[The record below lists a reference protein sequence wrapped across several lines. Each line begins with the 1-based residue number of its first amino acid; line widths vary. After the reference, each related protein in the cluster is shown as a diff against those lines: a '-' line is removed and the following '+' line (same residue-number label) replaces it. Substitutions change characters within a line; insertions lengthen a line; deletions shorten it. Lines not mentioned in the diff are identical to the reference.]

1 MRIRRLREFW
11 IYTVCT
17 LIAVIILFILNW
29 LMQLPAFIPIIGNEN
44 TWLPIVANAVISGMI
59 FIVGNKFNNS
69 DRLRQKIS
77 NQKHDLEIINAA
89 VSRVVNSLNI
99 DRKHRYFLYALNVD
113 MDVASLIKEVMET
126 QQEIDDAQQELN
138 QSRYLIQSKE
148 ELNQFDK
155 NVRIVTDA
163 YHIVFDGLQKTLN
176 DWQTATSQVSHT
188 KTVTELVGGATHKQ
202 EFAIEYAASCK
213 KLEKAKKN
221 FLDVLES
228 QKSDIDEMK
237 TAILDSSKQLLDAEY
252 RIITNLEAKL

>member
-29 LMQLPAFIPIIGNEN
+29 LMQLPAFIPIIGDEN

-59 FIVGNKFNNS
+59 FIVGNKFNNA

-77 NQKHDLEIINAA
+77 NQKHDFEIINAA
-89 VSRVVNSLNI
+89 VNRVVNSLNI

-155 NVRIVTDA
+155 NVKIVTDA

-188 KTVTELVGGATHKQ
+188 KTVTEFVGNVSHKQ
-202 EFAIEYAASCK
+202 EFASAYVKSCK
-213 KLEKAKKN
+213 KLEQEKMT
-221 FLDVLES
+221 FLSVYES
-228 QKSDIDEMK
+228 QKSNAEKMR
-237 TAILDSSKQLLDAEY
+237 TAILESSKKLLDAEY
-252 RIITNLEAKL
+252 RIITNLEDKL